1 VSDLLGFG
9 GGGGGG
15 GCRRKGG
22 GGGRTNKVGGGGVD
36 PTTGTFTDRGGLTSN
51 QVYKGV

>member
-1 VSDLLGFG
+1 MLGFG
-9 GGGGGG
+9 GGGGAGG
-15 GCRRKGG
+15 RG